1 MSYSD
6 NPMIEAHPQQTG
18 NYNFTELENLQ
29 TELEEIKLLM
39 IIFGSTIMFILMFVS
54 VFYVITHCKKETYK
68 KNSELQLTS
77 VTTSDEESDKTTL
90 I

>member
-1 MSYSD
+1 
-6 NPMIEAHPQQTG
+6 MIDANPQQTG

-68 KNSELQLTS
+68 KNSVLQLTS
-77 VTTSDEESDKTTL
+77 VKSSDEESDKTTL

>member
-1 MSYSD
+1 
-6 NPMIEAHPQQTG
+6 
-18 NYNFTELENLQ
+18 
-29 TELEEIKLLM
+29 M

-68 KNSELQLTS
+68 KNRTLQLKAIEK
-77 VTTSDEESDKTTL
+77 DNDQTTL

>member
-18 NYNFTELENLQ
+18 NYNFTELQNLQ
-29 TELEEIKLLM
+29 TELEEIKLLV
-39 IIFGSTIMFILMFVS
+39 IIFGSVMMFFLMFVS

-68 KNSELQLTS
+68 KNRTLQLKAIEK
-77 VTTSDEESDKTTL
+77 DNDQTTL

>member
-6 NPMIEAHPQQTG
+6 NVIIDTPPQQTG

-29 TELEEIKLLM
+29 KELEEIKLLM
-39 IIFGSTIMFILMFVS
+39 IIFGSTMMLILMFVS

-68 KNSELQLTS
+68 KNCELQLTS

>member
-6 NPMIEAHPQQTG
+6 NPMIDANPQQTG

-68 KNSELQLTS
+68 KNRTLQLKAIEK
-77 VTTSDEESDKTTL
+77 DNDQTTL

>member
-18 NYNFTELENLQ
+18 NYNFTELQNLQ
-29 TELEEIKLLM
+29 TELEEIKLLV
-39 IIFGSTIMFILMFVS
+39 IIFGSTMMFILMFVS

-68 KNSELQLTS
+68 KNCELQLTS

>member
-1 MSYSD
+1 MSYSE
-6 NPMIEAHPQQTG
+6 NVMIETEQGGMG
-18 NYNFTELENLQ
+18 NNSYTELENLQ
-29 TELEEIKLLM
+29 KELEEIKLLM
-39 IIFGSTIMFILMFVS
+39 IIFGSTMMFILMFVS

-68 KNSELQLTS
+68 KNCELQLTS

>member
-18 NYNFTELENLQ
+18 NYNFTELQNLQ
-29 TELEEIKLLM
+29 TELEEIKLLV
-39 IIFGSTIMFILMFVS
+39 IIFGSVMMFFLMFVS
-54 VFYVITHCKKETYK
+54 AFYVVTHCKKETYK
-68 KNSELQLTS
+68 KNRTLQLKAIEK
-77 VTTSDEESDKTTL
+77 DNDQTTL

>member
-6 NPMIEAHPQQTG
+6 NPMIDANPQQTG

-68 KNSELQLTS
+68 KNSVLQLTS
-77 VTTSDEESDKTTL
+77 VKSSDEESDKTTL

>member
-6 NPMIEAHPQQTG
+6 NPMIDANPQQTG

-29 TELEEIKLLM
+29 TELEEIKLLV
-39 IIFGSTIMFILMFVS
+39 IIFGSVMMFFLMFVS

-68 KNSELQLTS
+68 KNRTLQLKAIEK
-77 VTTSDEESDKTTL
+77 DNDQTTL

>member
-18 NYNFTELENLQ
+18 NYNFTELQNLQ
-29 TELEEIKLLM
+29 TELEEIKLLV
-39 IIFGSTIMFILMFVS
+39 IIFGSTMMFILMFVS

-68 KNSELQLTS
+68 KNSVLQLTS
-77 VTTSDEESDKTTL
+77 VKSSDEESDKTTL